1 MKLRTQ
7 MNVKTQSNK
16 RIENWKKK
24 VKPENNEISY
34 LHGVCED
41 EMEGL
46 KGKCNLFKYSF

>member
-1 MKLRTQ
+1 

-16 RIENWKKK
+16 RIEKWKKKKK
-24 VKPENNEISY
+24 VKPETNETSY

-46 KGKCNLFKYSF
+46 KTKCNLFKYSF

>member
-1 MKLRTQ
+1 

-16 RIENWKKK
+16 RIEKWKKKKKK
-24 VKPENNEISY
+24 VKPETNETSY

-46 KGKCNLFKYSF
+46 KTKCNLFKYSF

>member
-7 MNVKTQSNK
+7 MNVKSDK

-24 VKPENNEISY
+24 VKPETNETSY

-41 EMEGL
+41 EREGL
-46 KGKCNLFKYSF
+46 KTKCNLFKYSF

>member
-24 VKPENNEISY
+24 VKPETNETSY

-46 KGKCNLFKYSF
+46 KTKYNLKYSF